1 MQSIKSTTL
10 VKKTGTETSNLL
22 SKVQDKLESVITE
35 AKSASMTLKTQAV
48 TIIKNPQ
55 FQTITICTAGGTVT
69 LGAAGGAFGL
79 ATGMAT
85 GTAVGLVPALFTF
98 GMSIPAGAVVGGGIG
113 LCGGIATGSTAGA
126 LGGGAAGYG
135 VYKYRVEIQDGVI
148 YVKKRAK
155 ASVDGTK
162 LRIHDMIALAKTKG
176 AEFDKCIKEYMTTTS
191 HNIVTFTKRT
201 AGKISAAPKD
211 PAFQVTAASSTAGAV
226 AGGTVGAATGG
237 TIGAAIGVVPALF
250 TFGLSIPVGAVIGG
264 GLGMCA
270 GSTTGAV
277 SGGAAGYYGYK
288 YRGEIKSIASEWK
301 TKAFDKANQVKC
313 KALDSAS
320 QVSKSLGFG
329 GTGGTA

>member
-1 MQSIKSTTL
+1 M
-10 VKKTGTETSNLL
+10 G
-22 SKVQDKLESVITE
+22 
-35 AKSASMTLKTQAV
+35 
-48 TIIKNPQ
+48 
-55 FQTITICTAGGTVT
+55 
-69 LGAAGGAFGL
+69 
-79 ATGMAT
+79 
-85 GTAVGLVPALFTF
+85 
-98 GMSIPAGAVVGGGIG
+98 
-113 LCGGIATGSTAGA
+113 
-126 LGGGAAGYG
+126 GGGAAGYG

-148 YVKKRAK
+148 YVAERAK

-176 AEFDKCIKEYMTTTS
+176 AEFDKCIKKYMTTTS

-201 AGKISAAPKD
+201 AG
-211 PAFQVTAASSTAGAV
+211 SSTAGAV

-237 TIGAAIGVVPALF
+237 TIGAVIGVVPALF